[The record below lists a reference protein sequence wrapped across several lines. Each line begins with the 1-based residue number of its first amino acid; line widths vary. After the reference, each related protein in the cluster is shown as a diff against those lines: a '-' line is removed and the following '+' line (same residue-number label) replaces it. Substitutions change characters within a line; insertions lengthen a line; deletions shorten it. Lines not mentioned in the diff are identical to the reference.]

1 MIWREKRIW
10 LIVLGIALLADVF
23 VFVTYRVQFQKRID
37 DVEASRE
44 QAKLRLAQA
53 QSTRLAAQ
61 DTFTRYRKVQ
71 TDLDSLYNTRWAT
84 RDERLIPWISE
95 IKRLAEA
102 SQLVPRVIN
111 FAKEEE
117 KEKDKDT
124 GQGPS
129 QGGAKGKNIGTSS
142 VSIAY
147 SVQGNYQQVRR
158 LINLLE
164 LSDQFTII
172 DAMTVTAT
180 DDPNVL
186 NVNLKLKTLFRE
198 PITPAGQPM
207 TQSTTANTGAVPN
220 QVM

>member
-37 DVEASRE
+37 AVESSKE
-44 QAKLRLAQA
+44 QAKARLAQA
-53 QSTRLAAQ
+53 HAARLAAQ
-61 DTFTRYRKVQ
+61 DNYARYVKVQ
-71 TDLDSLYNTRWAT
+71 TDLDALYNTRWAT

-111 FAKEEE
+111 FTKAED
-117 KEKDKDT
+117 KEKDKPT
-124 GQGPS
+124 GPGLTPS
-129 QGGAKGKNIGTSS
+129 GKGKDVGTSS

-147 SVQGNYQQVRR
+147 NVQGNYQQVRR

-164 LSDQFTII
+164 LSDQFVII
-172 DAMTVTAT
+172 DALTVTAT

-186 NVNLKLKTLFRE
+186 NVSLRLKTLFRE
-198 PITPAGQPM
+198 PITPAGQPL
-207 TQSTTANTGAVPN
+207 TQSTTAATGPAAN

>member
-37 DVEASRE
+37 DVEANRE
-44 QAKLRLAQA
+44 QAKMRLAQA
-53 QSTRLAAQ
+53 QSARMTAQ

-71 TDLDSLYNTRWAT
+71 SDLDALYNTRWAT
-84 RDERLIPWISE
+84 RDERLIPWITE

-111 FAKEEE
+111 FTKDEE
-117 KEKDKDT
+117 KEKEKET
-124 GQGPS
+124 APGPA
-129 QGGAKGKNIGTSS
+129 QKGKGIGTSS
-142 VSIAY
+142 VSISY

-172 DAMTVTAT
+172 DSLTVIAT

-186 NVNLKLKTLFRE
+186 NVNLRLKTLFRE
-198 PITPAGQPM
+198 PLTPPGQPL
-207 TQSTTANTGAVPN
+207 TQSTTANTGAAPN